1 MVQAMINITE
11 HANRVLNIIKAK
23 YGLKDKSEAI
33 DLVVNGYEES
43 ILEPELRPEYIKK
56 LQKIEKVINSFDVEH
71 YKNLRY
77 DMKDR
82 KRAHIGHFVLVFK
95 FIKQEN
101 KIIFVDFDHYDN
113 IYS

>member
-56 LQKIEKVINSFDVEH
+56 LQKIEKEKGIPF
-71 YKNLRY
+71 KNIIELR
-77 DMKDR
+77 
-82 KRAHIGHFVLVFK
+82 
-95 FIKQEN
+95 
-101 KIIFVDFDHYDN
+101 KIIEG
-113 IYS
+113 